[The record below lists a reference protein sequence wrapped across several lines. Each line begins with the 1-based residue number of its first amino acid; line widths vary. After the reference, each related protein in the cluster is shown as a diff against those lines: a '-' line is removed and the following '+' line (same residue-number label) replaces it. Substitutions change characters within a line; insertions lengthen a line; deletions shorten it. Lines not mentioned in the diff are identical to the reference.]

1 MLNNTNEIEI
11 IYNKLVENFPLDSL
25 IDNSKNERQIKDL
38 NRSIY
43 TYGEINYNS
52 YSKTIEKVK
61 L

>member
-25 IDNSKNERQIKDL
+25 IDNSKNEREIKDL

>member
-52 YSKTIEKVK
+52 YSKIIEKVK